1 MSEEVGMSQ
10 DFIVVMAT
18 APNEEVASDIA
29 RAVVT
34 EKLAACCNIVPGLR
48 SIYSWKGELC
58 DDKEVLCIMKT
69 RAELFDK
76 LRERVVELH
85 PYDVP
90 EVIAVDIKAG
100 HGPYLK
106 WIEETTT

>member
-1 MSEEVGMSQ
+1 MSEMKKKE

-18 APNEEVASDIA
+18 APTEEVASEIA
-29 RAVVT
+29 RAVVI

-48 SIYSWKGELC
+48 SIYSWKGELS

-76 LRERVVELH
+76 LRERVVALH

-90 EVIAVDIKAG
+90 EVIAIDIKAG

-106 WIEETTT
+106 WIEEVTT

>member
-1 MSEEVGMSQ
+1 MSEMEKKE
-10 DFIVVMAT
+10 DFIVVMMT
-18 APNEEVASDIA
+18 APTEEAASEIA
-29 RAVVT
+29 RAVVI

-48 SIYSWKGELC
+48 SIYSWKGELS

-76 LRERVVELH
+76 LRERVVALH

-106 WIEETTT
+106 WIEEVTT